1 MLRALVWLAFAAPV
15 SGRRALCITGAARTF
30 AATPVY
36 SSILE
41 HLKTPDTDVFA
52 YVFESGPAF
61 KDNNN
66 IYCRQ
71 EGVGLDSIIQKFQP
85 VLWKVYPSPTCPGLY
100 PDCDSCTSSKGPL
113 MQIGWVNQCFKQA
126 ETHAKLHGFEY
137 EAYIRVRP
145 DVHIDAP
152 FPTSLD
158 ANTVYTGRK
167 TDAPGFDAIF
177 AMHASLYHS
186 WWSKLCISCACM
198 PQCCAEYHIFRGQNI
213 VQVGELNA
221 KLVRRLDRTECWDPW
236 PRCGDEQKKA
246 ELIDKL

>member
-1 MLRALVWLAFAAPV
+1 
-15 SGRRALCITGAARTF
+15 
-30 AATPVY
+30 
-36 SSILE
+36 
-41 HLKTPDTDVFA
+41 
-52 YVFESGPAF
+52 
-61 KDNNN
+61 
-66 IYCRQ
+66 
-71 EGVGLDSIIQKFQP
+71 
-85 VLWKVYPSPTCPGLY
+85 
-100 PDCDSCTSSKGPL
+100 

-246 ELIDKL
+246 EL